1 MRGISGLFQNYNVG
15 MLLLEGPRRRLKGS
29 KETSTKLCVMKRL
42 LSIAE
47 ATAHEITPGD
57 YAKKKEVLQRQRGWA
72 QGSRTA
78 SSGIWPPH
86 CNTTFGSQTSGQNGP
101 AWRWPLQYA
110 RNNNLSRRPAF
121 SSPARFSAVGA
132 DLPEHRRRTLV
143 RESSK
148 LLPRR
153 APPPDGAQVRL
164 DRGSRRTSSGSRRSS
179 PSLPR
184 PVLASMKKL
193 AEPAVVFREMVWSR
207 ASLVVGAAAPTF
219 PSVLFACPIHQTKR
233 RG

>member
-1 MRGISGLFQNYNVG
+1 

-101 AWRWPLQYA
+101 AWRWPLQSHVHRLQLA
-110 RNNNLSRRPAF
+110 LDSVESRLRVA
-121 SSPARFSAVGA
+121 
-132 DLPEHRRRTLV
+132 EN
-143 RESSK
+143 
-148 LLPRR
+148 
-153 APPPDGAQVRL
+153 RL
-164 DRGSRRTSSGSRRSS
+164 DLLEQSQQGQEARLRWVQAFLERLRA
-179 PSLPR
+179 L
-184 PVLASMKKL
+184 
-193 AEPAVVFREMVWSR
+193 FRWM
-207 ASLVVGAAAPTF
+207 L
-219 PSVLFACPIHQTKR
+219 
-233 RG
+233 

>member
-101 AWRWPLQYA
+101 AWRCLC
-110 RNNNLSRRPAF
+110 SRYRSLLWRCSHVIVLGSSLLLRCRSSTTRGKRPQVY
-121 SSPARFSAVGA
+121 SRAV
-132 DLPEHRRRTLV
+132 
-143 RESSK
+143 S
-148 LLPRR
+148 
-153 APPPDGAQVRL
+153 
-164 DRGSRRTSSGSRRSS
+164 SRRTSG
-179 PSLPR
+179 
-184 PVLASMKKL
+184 
-193 AEPAVVFREMVWSR
+193 
-207 ASLVVGAAAPTF
+207 
-219 PSVLFACPIHQTKR
+219 
-233 RG
+233 

>member
-101 AWRWPLQYA
+101 AWRWPLQY
-110 RNNNLSRRPAF
+110 
-121 SSPARFSAVGA
+121 
-132 DLPEHRRRTLV
+132 LPTNGV
-143 RESSK
+143 PK
-148 LLPRR
+148 CN
-153 APPPDGAQVRL
+153 QVA
-164 DRGSRRTSSGSRRSS
+164 GVSGFHPLHCKMCIFCVVEE
-179 PSLPR
+179 PSTGIN
-184 PVLASMKKL
+184 
-193 AEPAVVFREMVWSR
+193 F
-207 ASLVVGAAAPTF
+207 
-219 PSVLFACPIHQTKR
+219 
-233 RG
+233 

>member
-101 AWRWPLQYA
+101 AWRWPLQYFPPLFSTLLDQCRSRTGRP
-110 RNNNLSRRPAF
+110 RNQRIASE
-121 SSPARFSAVGA
+121 GA
-132 DLPEHRRRTLV
+132 TELPTAPEDEAGGLDAPGPCAGARRTRDFKPDFGTKCTQVITSTFIRLGNTSAACAALGSP
-143 RESSK
+143 RGTCGGTSK
-148 LLPRR
+148 PN
-153 APPPDGAQVRL
+153 
-164 DRGSRRTSSGSRRSS
+164 S
-179 PSLPR
+179 
-184 PVLASMKKL
+184 
-193 AEPAVVFREMVWSR
+193 
-207 ASLVVGAAAPTF
+207 
-219 PSVLFACPIHQTKR
+219 
-233 RG
+233 